1 MAKLIKDKSTP
12 ENQAWW
18 TEVESAAAQA
28 DSLPPRRIIEVY
40 FKRTDWHGFA
50 CQVAIAALLTRE
62 HWRWLNY
69 GGLGGPG
76 EGLI

>member
-1 MAKLIKDKSTP
+1 MSCSDIFYREPMDDLEAEWFRWNVAL
-12 ENQAWW
+12 
-18 TEVESAAAQA
+18 
-28 DSLPPRRIIEVY
+28 
-40 FKRTDWHGFA
+40 HGFA

-62 HWRWLNY
+62 HRRWLAY